1 MFPEENA
8 LERLAGD
15 VAREVVHDHDVG
27 HTLEL
32 AGHPGVDPLHEP
44 ALADG
49 ARPSE
54 DGRRGRRLP
63 LPRVLRD
70 LSAKVVVAKTTT
82 CGRFNRLACIPV
94 LEARAGGDSDAIPR
108 PGG

>member
-15 VAREVVHDHDVG
+15 VAREVVHNHDVG

-44 ALADG
+44 AHADG

-54 DGRRGRRLP
+54 DGRRAGVSPHRGSSP
-63 LPRVLRD
+63 P
-70 LSAKVVVAKTTT
+70 KTVTSRT
-82 CGRFNRLACIPV
+82 
-94 LEARAGGDSDAIPR
+94 AGCWTATSSMSRG
-108 PGG
+108 

>member
-44 ALADG
+44 AHADG

-63 LPRVLRD
+63 PPRVLASEDRHLTHRRVLD
-70 LSAKVVVAKTTT
+70 RNLLDVP
-82 CGRFNRLACIPV
+82 RLDVHA
-94 LEARAGGDSDAIPR
+94 SPR
-108 PGG
+108 

>member
-15 VAREVVHDHDVG
+15 VAREIVHDHDVG

-44 ALADG
+44 AHADG

-54 DGRRGRRLP
+54 DGPPRPASPPTAGPRLRRPSPHAPPGVGPQPPRCPAARRSRLP
-63 LPRVLRD
+63 EMIISSFR
-70 LSAKVVVAKTTT
+70 
-82 CGRFNRLACIPV
+82 
-94 LEARAGGDSDAIPR
+94 
-108 PGG
+108 

>member
-32 AGHPGVDPLHEP
+32 AGHPGV
-44 ALADG
+44 
-49 ARPSE
+49 RPS
-54 DGRRGRRLP
+54 RATFIISSSAPCRAKPNSLP
-63 LPRVLRD
+63 MVTAICAKVQAANSDCGTRFSFGSD
-70 LSAKVVVAKTTT
+70 LSTGPSGERSRNA
-82 CGRFNRLACIPV
+82 
-94 LEARAGGDSDAIPR
+94 
-108 PGG
+108 